1 MEAAISKTKNKLV
14 KKSAKKPEVSLS
26 TAIESIEGIFFD
38 KDMKPF
44 ELPIWMESL
53 IGIDWTLLHISPL
66 YYGWGV
72 PKGDGSPVI
81 LVPGFLATDFYL
93 YDLYFWLQRIGYK
106 PYLSNIGWNAD
117 CLNTLVNKLSE
128 TVQKAHEET
137 GKKVHLIG
145 HSLGGIL
152 SRSAAAQN
160 LEIIDSVITMGSP
173 FRGVK
178 SHPFLIDMSEKI
190 RRRIFVNHDNNHPQ
204 NCYTGYCDCVAV
216 SAMQKVLPDTIKKT
230 AIYSKSDG
238 VVHWEN
244 CIYRDENKNFEV
256 SGTHCGMAFNYQVYK
271 LIGERLKSEK

>member
-1 MEAAISKTKNKLV
+1 MERAIIKLKNKT
-14 KKSAKKPEVSLS
+14 AKNTDVSLAT
-26 TAIESIEGIFFD
+26 TAIESIENIFFD

-72 PKGDGSPVI
+72 PRGDGSPVI

-93 YDLYFWLQRIGYK
+93 YDLYFWLGRIGYK

-117 CLNTLVNKLSE
+117 CLNTLAGKLSE
-128 TVQKAHEET
+128 TITKAHTET

-160 LEIIDSVITMGSP
+160 PKFVDSIITLGSP

-178 SHPFLIDMSEKI
+178 SHPFLIEMSERI
-190 RRRIFVNHDNNHPQ
+190 RRRIFQTHQETLPE
-204 NCYTGYCDCVAV
+204 NCYTGFCDCVAV
-216 SAMQKVLPDTIKKT
+216 TAMQKTLSKKIKET

-244 CIYRDENKNFEV
+244 CIHNDERDFEV

-271 LIGERLKSEK
+271 LIGERLKTDK